1 MIFWSGDVMPKF
13 LVDICLDGYESEE
26 EMILACEQFLEEQL
40 DVTAGS
46 VDITRVDESR

>member
-1 MIFWSGDVMPKF
+1 MPKF

-40 DVTAGS
+40 DVITAGS